1 MNWERVNIWTNTFYA
16 LIHSLGISKQ
26 IMFGN
31 LSYLDQSIL
40 AAGAWIDPVCSYKS
54 LLLEHPFGRNKP
66 TFRRDPNKHFNE
78 ISAQVVKM
86 LLQDLVVILDEML
99 SEAIEEQGEQPTTFP
114 QSKVEKLSTHLEEK
128 FAWSRCGCLEMIA
141 ARNVLTHGAGKWNQK
156 SIAIVSTFLTEPPE
170 IGDKLIIGFPMLF
183 RYRKAMR
190 TFLNEVT
197 RVQRVSAI
205 PVRKRKPP
213 SK

>member
-128 FAWSRCGCLEMIA
+128 FAWSRCGCLE
-141 ARNVLTHGAGKWNQK
+141 
-156 SIAIVSTFLTEPPE
+156 